1 MDPPWGGLNYKT
13 IKELPLYMGNMFVG
27 DLVADIKKKKL
38 ARYVV
43 IKVPNNFTFEL
54 FYQKVGRRYCQIEN
68 IMGKYTV
75 LYCIF
80 DTSKSRRSSSKRR
93 SASKRSQRTLSKH
106 FLETYSKSEMYQ

>member
-1 MDPPWGGLNYKT
+1 
-13 IKELPLYMGNMFVG
+13 MGDTFVG

-54 FYQKVGRRYCQIEN
+54 FYQKVGRRCCQIEN
-68 IMGKYTV
+68 MGKYTV

-80 DTSKSRRSSSKRR
+80 DTSKSRRSSSKH
-93 SASKRSQRTLSKH
+93 RSQRTLSKR
-106 FLETYSKSEMYQ
+106 FLETYSDSEMYQSQ